1 MMSPSPAGQD
11 SPPIHE
17 QERDT
22 MRDIRCF
29 MRALAVFAVLP
40 LAACVETAVV
50 GGAAAVGTTA
60 LQERGVKG
68 AASDL
73 AIRTQINDLWIGD
86 ASGQVF
92 MRDLNLQV
100 YEGRLLVSGEVA
112 NGDLR
117 AQAVQLAWKASGV
130 KEVVNEVEI
139 GATGG
144 LRTYWV
150 DSRIVREL
158 EARMLLERG
167 VSSPNYSVESYNGT
181 VFLLGVAQDQTE
193 LNRVLQLARNISS
206 VKKVVSHVLMK
217 DDPRRFRGPPA

>member
-1 MMSPSPAGQD
+1 
-11 SPPIHE
+11 
-17 QERDT
+17 
-22 MRDIRCF
+22 MRDVRCLI
-29 MRALAVFAVLP
+29 RALPILAVLP

-50 GGAAAVGTTA
+50 GGAAVVGTTA

-68 AASDL
+68 ATSDL
-73 AIRTQINDLWIGD
+73 GIRTEINDLWLKD
-86 ASGQVF
+86 TNGQVF

-100 YEGRLLVSGEVA
+100 YEGRVLVSGEVA
-112 NGDLR
+112 NADLR
-117 AQAVQLAWKASGV
+117 AQAVQLAWKAAGV
-130 KEVVNEVEI
+130 KEVINEVDV
-139 GATGG
+139 GNTGG
-144 LRTYWV
+144 VRTYWI

-181 VFLLGVAQDQTE
+181 VFLLGVAQNQTE

>member
-1 MMSPSPAGQD
+1 
-11 SPPIHE
+11 
-17 QERDT
+17 
-22 MRDIRCF
+22 MRDKRSTFRRGLIRT
-29 MRALAVFAVLP
+29 LPVLAVLP

-50 GGAAAVGTTA
+50 GGAAAVGSTA

-73 AIRTQINDLWIGD
+73 GIRTEINDLWVRD
-86 ASGQVF
+86 ANGQVF

-100 YEGRLLVSGEVA
+100 YEGRVLVSGEVA
-112 NGDLR
+112 NADLR

-130 KEVVNEVEI
+130 KEVINEIEV
-139 GATGG
+139 GNTGG

-167 VSSPNYSVESYNGT
+167 VSSPNYSVESYNGN
-181 VFLLGVAQDQTE
+181 VYLLGVAQDQTE